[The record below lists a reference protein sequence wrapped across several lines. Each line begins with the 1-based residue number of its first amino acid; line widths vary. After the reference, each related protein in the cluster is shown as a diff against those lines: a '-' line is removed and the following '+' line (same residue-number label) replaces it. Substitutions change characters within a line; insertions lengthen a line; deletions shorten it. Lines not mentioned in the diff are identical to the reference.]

1 MVDDHDEERFNV
13 NKYIKMCAPALL
25 ALSLAACNTDKAAE
39 STPVKN
45 EAATSST
52 EQATTQNITYL
63 GETYELPAKVENI
76 VAASLESMEDAAML
90 GIKPVGVLDIGGK
103 IPSYLTNELE
113 GAKLVGNKME
123 PNAEAILA
131 LDPDVIIGTSKFP
144 EETAEKLN
152 KIQTMIPY
160 SHISTNW
167 KENLTLLAQLTGKED
182 DAKKI
187 LADYEAKVADAQV
200 KSKEQLVDKQVLIVR
215 LRGGVMYI
223 YPAGVYLN
231 PVLYEDLGAPVP
243 NILSTTKAQAE
254 LSLETLADINPDAIF
269 LQFEESENTDAP
281 KALEELQKN
290 PIFASLKA
298 AKNDQIFV
306 NAIEPLAQGG
316 TAWSKVKFLD
326 VATEKLLK

>member
-1 MVDDHDEERFNV
+1 M
-13 NKYIKMCAPALL
+13 NKYFKMCAPALL
-25 ALSLAACNTDKAAE
+25 ALSLAACGTDKAEE
-39 STPVKN
+39 STSTAN
-45 EAATSST
+45 TAETSATESRT
-52 EQATTQNITYL
+52 EQAKSTQTITYL
-63 GETYELPAKVENI
+63 GEQYELPAEVKNI

-90 GIKPVGVLDIGGK
+90 GIKPVGVLEVGGK
-103 IPSYLTNELE
+103 VPAYLATDFE
-113 GAKLVGNKME
+113 GATLVGNKME
-123 PNAEAILA
+123 PNAEAILS
-131 LDPDVIIGTSKFP
+131 LDPDVIVGTSKFP

-167 KENLTLLAQLTGKED
+167 KENLTLLAQLAGKEE

-187 LADYEAKVADAQV
+187 ISDYEAKVADAQI
-200 KSKEQLVDKQVLIVR
+200 KSKEQLADKQVLIIRV
-215 LRGGVMYI
+215 RGGVMYI

-243 NILSTTKAQAE
+243 EVVSTAKAQAE
-254 LSLETLADINPDAIF
+254 LSLETLAQVNPDTIF
-269 LQFEESENTDAP
+269 LQFEDSENKDTP

-290 PIFASLKA
+290 PIFTSLKA
-298 AKNDQIFV
+298 AQNNQVFV

-326 VATEKLLK
+326 VAAEKLLK

>member
-1 MVDDHDEERFNV
+1 M

-39 STPVKN
+39 STAVKN
-45 EAATSST
+45 EAVTSSTETQT

-103 IPSYLTNELE
+103 IPSYLTKELA
-113 GAKLVGNKME
+113 GAQLVGNKME

-167 KENLTLLAQLTGKED
+167 KENLTLLAQLTGKEE

-187 LADYEAKVADAQV
+187 IADYETKVADAQM
-200 KSKEQLVDKQVLIVR
+200 KSKEQLADKQVLIVR

-243 NILSTTKAQAE
+243 EIVTTTKAQAE

-281 KALEELQKN
+281 KALEDLQKN

-298 AKNDQIFV
+298 TKNEQIFV

-326 VATEKLLK
+326 VAMEKLLK

>member
-1 MVDDHDEERFNV
+1 
-13 NKYIKMCAPALL
+13 MCAPALL
-25 ALSLAACNTDKAAE
+25 ALSLAACGTDKAEE
-39 STPVKN
+39 STS
-45 EAATSST
+45 TSNTAETSTTESQT
-52 EQATTQNITYL
+52 EQAKTQTITYL
-63 GETYELPAKVENI
+63 GEKYELPAEVKNI

-90 GIKPVGVLDIGGK
+90 GIKPIGVLEVGGK
-103 IPSYLTNELE
+103 VPAYLASDFE
-113 GAKLVGNKME
+113 GATLVGNKME
-123 PNAEAILA
+123 PNAEAILN
-131 LDPDVIIGTSKFP
+131 LDPDVIVGTSKFP

-167 KENLTLLAQLTGKED
+167 KENLTVLAQLAGKEE

-187 LADYEAKVADAQV
+187 ISDYEAKVADAQM
-200 KSKEQLVDKQVLIVR
+200 KSKEQLTDKQVLIIRV
-215 LRGGVMYI
+215 RGGVMYI

-243 NILSTTKAQAE
+243 EVVTTAKAQAE
-254 LSLETLADINPDAIF
+254 LSLETLAQVNPDAIF
-269 LQFEESENTDAP
+269 LQFEESENKDTP

-290 PIFASLKA
+290 PIFTSLKA
-298 AKNDQIFV
+298 SQNNEIYV

-326 VATEKLLK
+326 AAAEKLLK

>member
-1 MVDDHDEERFNV
+1 M

-25 ALSLAACNTDKAAE
+25 ALSLAACGTDKE
-39 STPVKN
+39 DSTPVKN
-45 EAATSST
+45 DTAETSTTATQT
-52 EQATTQNITYL
+52 EQASTQNITYL

-90 GIKPVGVLDIGGK
+90 GIKPIGVLDIGGK
-103 IPSYLTNELE
+103 IPSYLSKELE
-113 GAKLVGNKME
+113 GATLVGNKME

-187 LADYEAKVADAQV
+187 IADYEAKVADAQA
-200 KSKEQLVDKQVLIVR
+200 KSKEQLADKEVLIIR

-243 NILSTTKAQAE
+243 EILNNTKAQAE
-254 LSLETLADINPDAIF
+254 LSLETLAEIDPDAIF

-281 KALEELQKN
+281 KALEDLQKN

-298 AKNDQIFV
+298 TKSEQVFV
-306 NAIEPLAQGG
+306 NAIDPLAQGG

-326 VATEKLLK
+326 VAAEKLLK